1 MDKGTLL
8 EMDLIQS
15 DLSASVGLLT
25 VIADGLSCY
34 TSECSLSGDET
45 QKYVNAICL
54 VHDKLSTIAEIFGTK
69 LANAAGKEPSQDRK
83 EHVA

>member
-1 MDKGTLL
+1 MDKKTLM

-15 DLSASVGLLT
+15 DLSVGVGLLT

-45 QKYVNAICL
+45 QKYVNALCL
-54 VHDKLSTIAEIFGTK
+54 VHDKLSAIAEIFGAK
-69 LANAAGKEPSQDRK
+69 LADVGPAARGEGGG
-83 EHVA
+83 AA